1 MELFNKTNAFVS
13 QKRQFDFLKP
23 TIRLRRFVNL
33 PAAIHQAWAAVAAVR
48 GCGGG
53 DEGLRRYRSL
63 QNLPQ
68 KRPPFLA
75 SCASELPPFGRAGV
89 GSPSLNSLPSGGLGW
104 VSPSLNSLPS
114 GGLGWVIS
122 ASVFLLREGRG
133 GSLPPF
139 SSRWPPCRQCLS
151 CPRWW
156 RYAPCRLPRRRD
168 GR

>member
-33 PAAIHQAWAAVAAVR
+33 PAAIHQAWAAVVVVR

-53 DEGLRRYRSL
+53 DKGLRKYRSL

-68 KRPPFLA
+68 KRPPFFP

-89 GSPSLNSLPSGGLGW
+89 GYFRLCIPSLGGPGWVLPPLNSLPL
-104 VSPSLNSLPS
+104 

-139 SSRWPPCRQCLS
+139 SSRWPPCRQCLF

-156 RYAPCRLPRRRD
+156 RCAPCRLPRRRD

>member
-53 DEGLRRYRSL
+53 DKGLRRYRSL

-68 KRPPFLA
+68 KSPPFFLSA
-75 SCASELPPFGRAGV
+75 P
-89 GSPSLNSLPSGGLGW
+89 LNSLPLGGPGW
-104 VSPSLNSLPS
+104 VLPPLNSLPL
-114 GGLGWVIS
+114 GGLWWVIS
-122 ASVFLLREGRG
+122 ASVFLLWEGWGGSLPLRPPTLREGRG

-139 SSRWPPCRQCLS
+139 SSRWPPCRRCLS

-156 RYAPCRLPRRRD
+156 RCAPCRLLRRRD